1 MFESD
6 DFRGRPYGFTTN
18 QISHAAAIGFLLIVY
33 GLTLFWVWL
42 YGEYPFKWMI
52 ALVGGLGY
60 FAYELWDQGWQ
71 GADTIEDWWFV
82 NVYGVWA
89 PLVALSE
96 ASPEVVKI
104 VGAYA
109 FTGDLFAAL
118 PYMVLFAI
126 HLALGALWRWAQS

>member
-18 QISHAAAIGFLLIVY
+18 QISHSAAIGFLLIVY
-33 GLTLFWVWL
+33 GTCLLWVWL
-42 YGEYPFKWMI
+42 FGEYPYKWMI
-52 ALVGGLGY
+52 ALVGGVGY
-60 FAYELWDQGWQ
+60 LAYELWDQGWH

-89 PLVALSE
+89 PLVAFSE
-96 ASPEVVKI
+96 AEPEVVEI
-104 VGAYA
+104 VGAAA

-118 PYMVLFAI
+118 PYMILFVV
-126 HLALGALWRWAQS
+126 HLALGALWRWTQS